1 MNASHWDCNA
11 ELASFAPCSLHVTSL
26 EFSIRKQ
33 NFTLAFLALM
43 SFPFLFSI
51 LVYFFFPLFSIN
63 MLKLPEY
70 PSKEILKDRLL
81 VALHCGSYG
90 YTMA

>member
-1 MNASHWDCNA
+1 MLSGTVMQHNFV
-11 ELASFAPCSLHVTSL
+11 SFLKCDRRVFGQKSLL
-26 EFSIRKQ
+26 
-33 NFTLAFLALM
+33 LGFLLNYDTT
-43 SFPFLFSI
+43 FF
-51 LVYFFFPLFSIN
+51 FFFPSLFSIN